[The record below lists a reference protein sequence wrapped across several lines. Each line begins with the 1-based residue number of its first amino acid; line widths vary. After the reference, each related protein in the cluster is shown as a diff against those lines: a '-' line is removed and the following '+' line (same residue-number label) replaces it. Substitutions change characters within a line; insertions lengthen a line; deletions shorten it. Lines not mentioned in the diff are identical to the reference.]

1 MSFGPAKPYNV
12 KAHQSKLR
20 DVYGPSKKKGDSG
33 SSGNKGKGSSGK
45 GGKGCAAAAGDEAD
59 ASSSSD
65 AAILDESGE
74 LLRVISALQQLL
86 HEETERAEE
95 AAAEARLRRRL
106 LLAKMPEAV
115 LIE

>member
-1 MSFGPAKPYNV
+1 MSFGPAKPFNV

-33 SSGNKGKGSSGK
+33 SNGTKSKGASGK
-45 GGKGCAAAAGDEAD
+45 GGKGSAAAGDEGD
-59 ASSSSD
+59 ASSSSG